1 MVTGNNVAAA
11 TTLYNLPNYDG
22 VVFQINKKDTPFL
35 DMLGGLGGG
44 RSKKANSFEFALGQ
58 AWELEAAAQPDIT
71 ETQALAGQTP
81 VTYVPG
87 QATNYCQPFQRA
99 VSMSYMAASDKSTTT
114 GLAVLDG
121 QGNPIQD
128 KLADQIS
135 KHLKQIAVDMDLTFL
150 RGTGQKGANTTT
162 SWKTGGVVT
171 AMSTNK
177 INAGAVYS
185 SNALSKL
192 MLDDLVTSMVTHNGI
207 PENPVLF
214 CGAWIKRKISEIYG
228 WSPVSAAG
236 AGLGG
241 VNVQV
246 IETDF
251 FRLPVV
257 FEPQL
262 TTSILA
268 VVDMAKCYPVFL
280 PVQDSE
286 KGGYKGPLFYE
297 PKAQAGAGYGGMI
310 YGQAGIDYGHE
321 AFHGQIYGLATS

>member
-1 MVTGNNVAAA
+1 MTSNVGAA

-44 RSKKANSFEFALGQ
+44 RSKKAPSFEFTLGQ
-58 AWELEAAAQPDIT
+58 AWELEAADQPDIT
-71 ETQALAGQTP
+71 EAQSLAGQTAE
-81 VTYVPG
+81 TYVPT
-87 QATNYCQPFQRA
+87 QATNYVQPFQRA
-99 VSMSYMAASDKSTTT
+99 IGMSYMAASDRSTTT
-114 GLAVLDG
+114 GLAVLEG
-121 QGNPIQD
+121 TNPVQN
-128 KLADQIS
+128 KLADQIA
-135 KHLKQIAVDMDLTFL
+135 KHLKQIALQMDYTFL
-150 RGTGQKGANTTT
+150 RGTGQKGTSTSV
-162 SWKTGGVVT
+162 SWKTTGVVT
-171 AMSTNK
+171 ATTTNK
-177 INAGAVYS
+177 INAAAGYAS
-185 SNALSKL
+185 TALSKL
-192 MLDDLVTSMVTHNGI
+192 MVDDLVKSMVEHNGI

-214 CGAWIKRKISEIYG
+214 CGAWQKRKISEIYG
-228 WSPVSAAG
+228 WSPVAATG

-262 TTSILA
+262 ATTVIE
-268 VVDMAKCYPVFL
+268 VIDMAKCFPVFL
-280 PVQDSE
+280 LVQDE
-286 KGGYKGPLFYE
+286 VNGGFKGPLFYE

-321 AFHGQIYGLATS
+321 AYHGQIYGLGVS